1 MAAYVLEQVRESI
14 EVGLYFLL
22 QNALPRP
29 SRADQLSIEGRVEE
43 LDNLSI
49 IPRFGYTSIP
59 SPYADSRLSF
69 YDQLMVAFPMCFKVL
84 GWLSFRL
91 SSEMDSCD
99 RNDII
104 QASKI
109 HYGALLRENQSR
121 PVRDRRPDQEL
132 RRMAIAQA
140 FSEAQID
147 PRGSH
152 LNIHQWADDISAA
165 DDVST
170 ATPDPEDLFLHNDAG
185 LDDGATRTLS
195 PSATGAMSARNV
207 FSPPAVPLDTLL
219 EPTNLPEADRS
230 SSSSPHTPVPGLS
243 RAVSLTQPFS
253 QQGAAPRPVRRPTEL
268 DEDISAI
275 ASSLRSAAVP
285 PGGAPAPKQD
295 HVDQALTTYR
305 VTSLSTFPADTI
317 AYYTSSFLTSIIM
330 LPLDMYY
337 TRRLATAFL
346 ESSIANR
353 ARLQSIVSDIG
364 PLRPTSSTL
373 SMRTLQLGEKV
384 VFTFCLE
391 ALVRILVSAADTRF
405 CLWLGRKWFLWGD
418 A

>member
-1 MAAYVLEQVRESI
+1 MAAYLLEQVRESI
-14 EVGLYFLL
+14 EAGLYFLL

-29 SRADQLSIEGRVEE
+29 SRADQLSLEGRVEE

-59 SPYADSRLSF
+59 SPYADSRLPF
-69 YDQLMVAFPMCFKVL
+69 YDQLMIAFPTCFKVL
-84 GWLSFRL
+84 GWLTLRMSFEID
-91 SSEMDSCD
+91 SSD
-99 RNDII
+99 RNDIL

-121 PVRDRRPDQEL
+121 PVRDRRPDEEL

-152 LNIHQWADDISAA
+152 LNISQWADDISAA
-165 DDVST
+165 DDIST
-170 ATPDPEDLFLHNDAG
+170 ATPDPDDLFLHNDAG

-195 PSATGAMSARNV
+195 PSATGDLPAPNA
-207 FSPPAVPLDTLL
+207 FSPAVPLETLL
-219 EPTNLPEADRS
+219 EPTNIPEADRAS
-230 SSSSPHTPVPGLS
+230 SSAPHTPVPGLS

-253 QQGAAPRPVRRPTEL
+253 QQGAPPRPVRRPTEL

-275 ASSLRSAAVP
+275 ASSLRSVAVP
-285 PGGAPAPKQD
+285 PGRASAPKQD
-295 HVDQALTTYR
+295 HLDLTTYR

-330 LPLDMYY
+330 LPLDIYY

-346 ESSIANR
+346 ESSVVNR
-353 ARLQSIVSDIG
+353 ARLQPIVSDIG
-364 PLRPTSSTL
+364 PLRPTSSVF

-384 VFTFCLE
+384 LFTFGLE
-391 ALVRILVSAADTRF
+391 ALVRILVSTAGTRL
-405 CLWLGRKWFLWGD
+405 CLWLGQKWFLWGV